1 MSELGDTLYIFIF
14 MADKFING
22 RSKMLILKIAGG
34 LGNQMQQ
41 YSVYTK
47 LKKLGKDVKLDLSW
61 FDDDVQKKMLAP
73 REFELNTFK
82 GVTYE
87 ECTKEER
94 DVFLKRSALQVVAGK
109 AAKKLGMRRD
119 ENPNV
124 FLETKMYHPEVFEL
138 EDKYISGYFACQ
150 KYYGDIMDLLQE
162 KFTFP
167 DHPDEIIHKR
177 NMALAERME
186 NEPSV
191 SVHIRRGDYLDPP
204 NAEILGNIATKEYY
218 DCSMDYFL
226 SKDKDTHFYIFT
238 SDHEYAREHYSDES
252 RYTIVD
258 WNNGRNSVQDL
269 MLMSHCKGNI
279 CANSTFSFWGA
290 RLNRRPDKEVIRT
303 YKMRNNQ
310 AVTPEIMHDYWK
322 GWILM
327 DERGSII

>member
-1 MSELGDTLYIFIF
+1 
-14 MADKFING
+14 
-22 RSKMLILKIAGG
+22 MLIVRIAGG

-47 LKKLGKDVKLDLSW
+47 LKLLGKDVKLDLSW
-61 FDDDVQKKMLAP
+61 FDPAVQKNMLAP
-73 REFELNTFK
+73 REFELTTFP
-82 GVTYE
+82 GADYE

-94 DVFLKRSALQVVAGK
+94 ELFLKRSTLQKIAGK
-109 AAKKLGMRRD
+109 AAKKLGMRED
-119 ENPNV
+119 SNPNV
-124 FLETKMYHPEVFEL
+124 FNETKMYHPEVFEL
-138 EDKYISGYFACQ
+138 ENKYICGYFACQ

-162 KFTFP
+162 KFAFP
-167 DHPDEIIHKR
+167 DHPDEMLHKR
-177 NMALAERME
+177 NMTLAERME
-186 NEPSV
+186 GESSV

-204 NAEILGNIATKEYY
+204 NAAILGNIATKEYY
-218 DCSMDYFL
+218 DCAMDYFL
-226 SKDKDTHFYIFT
+226 SKDADTHFYIFT

-290 RLNRRPDKEVIRT
+290 RLNKRPDKVVIRT

-310 AVTPEIMHDYWK
+310 EVTPQIMHDYWK

-327 DERGSII
+327 DEKGSIV